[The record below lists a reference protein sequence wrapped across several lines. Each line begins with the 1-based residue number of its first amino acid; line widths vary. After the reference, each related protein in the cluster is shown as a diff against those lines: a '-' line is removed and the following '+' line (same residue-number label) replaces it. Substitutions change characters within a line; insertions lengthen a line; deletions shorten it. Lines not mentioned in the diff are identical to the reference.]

1 MLGGFLTMEPASVWI
16 IYTLMFGYPIPTRD
30 EHEFTNQTACVIHMH
45 FYTQEVID
53 AFQLVCARRS
63 VAVSAAQE

>member
-1 MLGGFLTMEPASVWI
+1 MEPAAVWI
-16 IYTLMFGYPIPTRD
+16 VYTLMFGYPVPTSD
-30 EHEFTNQTACVIHMH
+30 EHEFTNQTACVIHMRS
-45 FYTQEVID
+45 YTQQIID